1 MSLAPLTV
9 WKTWASDHEMKNIY
23 ALFII
28 LFFPPQIMAGA
39 TTHQSFLP
47 ESPDVIASSFRVI
60 WGLLI
65 VLGIILLLY
74 GLLRKRF
81 SLLSSLPDKEINI
94 LEIKPL
100 MGKKALCLVEV
111 RGTEYLLGVSE
122 SQISKLATLPPQQ
135 TASFKEALQAESGE
149 PHE

>member
-1 MSLAPLTV
+1 
-9 WKTWASDHEMKNIY
+9 
-23 ALFII
+23 
-28 LFFPPQIMAGA
+28 MAG
-39 TTHQSFLP
+39 TTTQQSLLP
-47 ESPDVIASSFRVI
+47 ESNDLISSSFRVI

-111 RGTEYLLGVSE
+111 RGTEYLIGISE
-122 SQISKLATLPPQQ
+122 SQISNIATLPPNK
-135 TASFKEALQAESGE
+135 TSNFKETLQAETGKTDE
-149 PHE
+149 

>member
-1 MSLAPLTV
+1 MKPICAFFIVLLLNTQLLA
-9 WKTWASDHEMKNIY
+9 E
-23 ALFII
+23 
-28 LFFPPQIMAGA
+28 
-39 TTHQSFLP
+39 TTTQQKLLP
-47 ESPDVIASSFRVI
+47 ESNDLITSSFRVI

-81 SLLSSLPDKEINI
+81 SLLASLPDKEINI

-111 RGTEYLLGVSE
+111 RGTEYLLGISE
-122 SQISKLATLPPQQ
+122 SQISKITTLPKK
-135 TASFKEALQAESGE
+135 TANFQETLLAEAGKKDE
-149 PHE
+149 

>member
-1 MSLAPLTV
+1 
-9 WKTWASDHEMKNIY
+9 
-23 ALFII
+23 
-28 LFFPPQIMAGA
+28 MAG
-39 TTHQSFLP
+39 TTTQQSLLP
-47 ESPDVIASSFRVI
+47 ESNDLISSSFRVI

-111 RGTEYLLGVSE
+111 RGTEYLIGISE
-122 SQISKLATLPPQQ
+122 SQISNIATLPPNK
-135 TASFKEALQAESGE
+135 TSTFKETLQAETGKTDE
-149 PHE
+149 

>member
-1 MSLAPLTV
+1 M
-9 WKTWASDHEMKNIY
+9 KTIC
-23 ALFII
+23 ALFIAL
-28 LFFPPQIMAGA
+28 LFNTQLMAG
-39 TTHQSFLP
+39 TTTQQSLLP
-47 ESPDVIASSFRVI
+47 ESNDLISSSFRVI

-65 VLGIILLLY
+65 VLGVILLLY

-111 RGTEYLLGVSE
+111 RGTEYLIGISE
-122 SQISKLATLPPQQ
+122 SQISNIATLPPNK
-135 TASFKEALQAESGE
+135 TSTFKETLQAETGKTDE
-149 PHE
+149 

>member
-1 MSLAPLTV
+1 M
-9 WKTWASDHEMKNIY
+9 KTIC
-23 ALFII
+23 ALFIAL
-28 LFFPPQIMAGA
+28 LFNTQLMAG
-39 TTHQSFLP
+39 TTTQQSLLP
-47 ESPDVIASSFRVI
+47 ESNDLISSSFRVI

-100 MGKKALCLVEV
+100 MGKKALCLVEI
-111 RGTEYLLGVSE
+111 RGTEYLIGISE
-122 SQISKLATLPPQQ
+122 SQISNIATLPPKK
-135 TASFKEALQAESGE
+135 ASNFKETLQAETGKTDE
-149 PHE
+149 